1 MGYSPTL
8 DLRYRAGPLPYIYI
22 RARGNP
28 SVGAAKLG
36 SPKKGG
42 GPTGRGYSLA
52 PDPPRTALASSYHRR
67 LCVYAGNISSMVAH
81 PCVLARRAAMAKATL
96 AGMRV

>member
-28 SVGAAKLG
+28 PRQPRPCVGAEQRSSIMRAA
-36 SPKKGG
+36 S
-42 GPTGRGYSLA
+42 
-52 PDPPRTALASSYHRR
+52 DPPKCRVGGWTQNQGSASLTDR
-67 LCVYAGNISSMVAH
+67 L
-81 PCVLARRAAMAKATL
+81 
-96 AGMRV
+96 